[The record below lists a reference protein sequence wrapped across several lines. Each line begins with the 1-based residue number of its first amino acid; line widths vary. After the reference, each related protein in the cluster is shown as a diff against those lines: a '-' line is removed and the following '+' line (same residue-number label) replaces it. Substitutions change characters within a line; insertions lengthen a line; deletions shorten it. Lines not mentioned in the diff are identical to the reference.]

1 MSQMLAGRYRLMSE
15 LGRGGMGT
23 VWHAHDELL
32 DREVAIKEVAGSAV
46 RLRRTERE
54 ARLAARLDHPN
65 IAAVY
70 DMVREAERLWI
81 VMRLIH
87 ARTLG
92 RVIAEDGPLPPSRVA
107 AVGLDVLAALQA
119 AHEAGIVH
127 RDVKPDNILLPEGGG
142 AVLTDFGIAASLG
155 DDGELTQTDVVLGTP
170 AFIAPERATGAA
182 SGPAGDLWSL
192 GATLY
197 TAVEGRQPFA
207 RANGM
212 ATLVAVVHDPP
223 LPCRRAGE
231 LEEAITALLRKQPAA
246 RPDLAETRDLL
257 LRARI
262 RWQEPGVTGIA
273 TGTATTGTAE
283 TAGGTAAG
291 TAAGTAGAATG
302 NDPAVIGTGP
312 AVTDPAAAALIET
325 GMIDTGLPGS
335 GEPEADVTGAGST
348 GAGSAGAGAAGT
360 GATGPRATDPR
371 ATGAGSAGAGAAGTG
386 ATAPRATGRRGTGT
400 DATDSRGAGAGGDG
414 AGVTAPASAPV
425 PARGGRSR
433 GGRSRGRALHVAATI
448 LILAA
453 AFAAAAVMSDD
464 RAAHGPMAVRPSDPP
479 PAAVAEVD
487 PGVRRLDPVR
497 RSEATPDR
505 TVRSTGGT
513 TTVKHPKAKTPKVT
527 MPKVTTPKVKTPKV
541 KAPNGKA
548 WGHAQG
554 HGNGKGKGRKG

>member
-32 DREVAIKEVAGSAV
+32 DREVAIKEVAGSPV

-142 AVLTDFGIAASLG
+142 AVLTDFGIAASMG
-155 DDGELTQTDVVLGTP
+155 GDGELTQTDVVLGTP
-170 AFIAPERATGAA
+170 AFIAPERATGAP

-223 LPCRRAGE
+223 LPCERAGE
-231 LEEAITALLRKQPAA
+231 LEEAITALLRKEPAA
-246 RPDLAETRDLL
+246 RPGLAETRDLL

-262 RWQEPGVTGIA
+262 RWDEP
-273 TGTATTGTAE
+273 ATTE
-283 TAGGTAAG
+283 S
-291 TAAGTAGAATG
+291 
-302 NDPAVIGTGP
+302 GP
-312 AVTDPAAAALIET
+312 AVTGPAAAGLIET
-325 GMIDTGLPGS
+325 GMIDTGLTGPGS
-335 GEPEADVTGAGST
+335 SDLGEPAAGTTGPGLTPAGVAHSGITSPDVTGPGVTPPGVTGSDVDGPGVT
-348 GAGSAGAGAAGT
+348 GSGVDGP
-360 GATGPRATDPR
+360 GATGP
-371 ATGAGSAGAGAAGTG
+371 
-386 ATAPRATGRRGTGT
+386 AP
-400 DATDSRGAGAGGDG
+400 
-414 AGVTAPASAPV
+414 APV
-425 PARGGRSR
+425 PARAV
-433 GGRSRGRALHVAATI
+433 RSRGRALHVAATI

-464 RAAHGPMAVRPSDPP
+464 RAAHGPLAVRPVDPP

-487 PGVRRLDPVR
+487 PGVRGLDSVR
-497 RSEATPDR
+497 RSETAPDK

-513 TTVKHPKAKTPKVT
+513 TAVEHPGAK
-527 MPKVTTPKVKTPKV
+527 TPKVKTPKV
-541 KAPNGKA
+541 KTPKVKTPGGKA
-548 WGHAQG
+548 RGHSQG
-554 HGNGKGKGRKG
+554 QGNGHGKGKGHKR